1 MTRACHAKKSVMN
14 FKYRPSER
22 GFHPKG
28 KGTILILFLLTK
40 KKGVVK
46 KSIKECFRLRSTS
59 LIIRFRLNC
68 DNVRKIVSKK
78 L

>member
-40 KKGVVK
+40 KKGVGK
-46 KSIKECFRLRSTS
+46 KVFSFEIHF
-59 LIIRFRLNC
+59 IN
-68 DNVRKIVSKK
+68 N
-78 L
+78 